1 MCFVLCFE
9 YMWYVYVVCVCV
21 LYVCFECVCMWT
33 VCVCCASV
41 DKARYQQISW
51 DLSHPEKGPYTD
63 MW

>member
-1 MCFVLCFE
+1 
-9 YMWYVYVVCVCV
+9 MWYVYVVCVCV